1 MHPQSREARSASSR
15 ALSTDATHE
24 NSPPKL
30 IPNCS
35 AIRRA
40 FGAVP
45 GPRWKSQDAPASEEA
60 PDRVAIAQRKSGRRR
75 EDELMLL
82 RREESRAK
90 ILKADRPMRRQA
102 RSGSF
107 RSEQDSVNLSPLSLS
122 RAPANS
128 SRLRINT
135 KAMLR
140 AKGASISSVEA
151 AVSAA
156 ILQCWR
162 DLSVPTRPVLLGT
175 RGTEAAPT
183 FSPRFPRA
191 SFRAPVRA
199 AGVRAGLDL
208 SDRAE
213 KFFPATDL
221 FPRRQIDRRSSIVT
235 GLLQDAADEEC
246 AAGTRCGQS
255 RGDGHKTNQQPH
267 HRQRHCDQ
275 QGQNDQKA
283 REQRHRQVRSG
294 TVVASSIAPD
304 P

>member
-1 MHPQSREARSASSR
+1 MHPQSLEARSASSR

-24 NSPPKL
+24 NSPPEL

-45 GPRWKSQDAPASEEA
+45 GPTWKSQDAPASEEA
-60 PDRVAIAQRKSGRRR
+60 PDRVSIAQRKSGRRR

-82 RREESRAK
+82 RREENRAK
-90 ILKADRPMRRQA
+90 ILKAGHPMRRQP

-107 RSEQDSVNLSPLSLS
+107 RPEQDSTNLSPLSLS

-140 AKGASISSVEA
+140 AKGASISSAEA
-151 AVSAA
+151 VVSAA

-162 DLSVPTRPVLLGT
+162 DLSVPTPLVRLGL
-175 RGTEAAPT
+175 RA
-183 FSPRFPRA
+183 RFPRA

-199 AGVRAGLDL
+199 AGVHAGLDL
-208 SDRAE
+208 PDRAG

-221 FPRRQIDRRSSIVT
+221 
-235 GLLQDAADEEC
+235 
-246 AAGTRCGQS
+246 
-255 RGDGHKTNQQPH
+255 
-267 HRQRHCDQ
+267 
-275 QGQNDQKA
+275 
-283 REQRHRQVRSG
+283 
-294 TVVASSIAPD
+294 
-304 P
+304 